1 MSHDEEA
8 KIRTGYNKSDAAKIR
23 AIPWFLTGGALNTIF
38 YLWTFGGSLFLLF
51 LNELGLPKGQIGALL
66 ALFPFCGVLALAF
79 SPVAT
84 QLGRKNVFLWCYGI
98 RKFVMALLILLP
110 WIKSTFGDTAALIFL
125 FTILVIFA
133 LLRAFAETASYPW
146 AQECIPNYV
155 RGKVT
160 GMSIVLGTITSGIAL
175 WIAGKVIGNNSGLS
189 GYLLLIAIG
198 CFAGILGV
206 LAMFNVP
213 GGDPVKVTVESKA
226 HRKNLILAMRDS
238 NFVAF
243 LAGIG
248 CVNFGSTLLVSF
260 LPLYVKEKLGVSSGN
275 VVALDIAVMVGG
287 ALSGLFL
294 GKLTD
299 KVGSRPILMIVSAV
313 ALLLPLGWLLIPRNV
328 SYAIFLCIGLYLLYG
343 AIANGFALAAGR
355 LLFNSVIPIEQNTA
369 YTAIYYAWIGLTG
382 GIATLLTGS
391 LLSAFGNWQHNIGA
405 FTVDGQRIIFIFALL
420 LLSAGWWQ
428 YSRVKPDDIY
438 STRDVLKSIFQPV
451 K

>member
-1 MSHDEEA
+1 MLQDEEG
-8 KIRTGYNKSDAAKIR
+8 KINTGYNKSDAAKIR

-51 LNELGLPKGQIGALL
+51 LNELGLPKGQIGMLL
-66 ALFPFCGVLALAF
+66 SLFPFCGVLALAF
-79 SPVAT
+79 SPTAT
-84 QLGRKNVFLWCYGI
+84 RLGRKKVFLWCYGV
-98 RKFVMALLILLP
+98 RKFVMALLLFLP
-110 WIKSTFGDTAALIFL
+110 WIISNFGHAVGLIFL
-125 FTILVIFA
+125 FTILIIFA

-175 WIAGKVIGNNSGLS
+175 WIAGRVIGSSTGLS

-206 LAMFNVP
+206 LAMFKVP
-213 GGDPVKVTVESKA
+213 GGDPQDEVIEPGT
-226 HRKNLILAMRDS
+226 HRTNLFLALRDS

-243 LAGIG
+243 LTGIG
-248 CVNFGSTLLVSF
+248 CVNFGTTLLVSF
-260 LPLYVKEKLGVSSGN
+260 LPLYVKEKLGVSPGN
-275 VVALDIAVMVGG
+275 VVALDIAVMIGG

-313 ALLLPLGWLLIPRNV
+313 ALFLPVGWLLMPRNI

-343 AIANGFALAAGR
+343 AIANGLALASGR
-355 LLFNSVIPIEQNTA
+355 LLFNSVIPVEQNTA
-369 YTAIYYAWIGLTG
+369 YTAIYYAWVGLTG

-391 LLSAFGNWQHNIGA
+391 LLSAFGKWQHNIGS
-405 FTVDGQRIIFIFALL
+405 FTVDGQRIIFVFAIL

-438 STRDVLKSIFQPV
+438 STRDVLKSIFQVV